1 MEQLEK
7 IKKFLQTDFAKQS
20 LESLSVIAQ
29 MYGEDEISQTLYYYE
44 GNEFPELYY
53 DPNIGGRN
61 GFKELKSGLL
71 RQFLESLYELIQE
84 DILDLFEDELDKYDS
99 FHSSSFYVDLNFET
113 KKLDLSC
120 SVTVMDTEYS
130 NHEFEIT
137 DTNVIES
144 MRELFDNGHNKIRVD
159 FSGGGDSGYI
169 ESTGNTSDDTQI
181 DIPAT
186 IEDELY
192 RVLENVQSGWEIN
205 EGSQGNFL
213 IDCAATKIYL
223 EFGLNYEKG
232 ERVEDEFS
240 IDLQY

>member
-20 LESLSVIAQ
+20 LESLSVISQ
-29 MYGEDEISQTLYYYE
+29 MYGEDKISQTLYYYE
-44 GNEFPELYY
+44 GDSHPALYY
-53 DPNIGGRN
+53 DPYLGRSDV
-61 GFKELKSGLL
+61 KELKSGILK
-71 RQFLESLYELIQE
+71 QFLESLYELIQE

-120 SVTVMDTEYS
+120 SVTVIDSEYS
-130 NHEFEIT
+130 THEFEVT

-144 MRELFDNGHNKIRVD
+144 MRELFDNGNEKIKVD

-169 ESTGNTSDDTQI
+169 ESIGYTSDDNQI

>member
-20 LESLSVIAQ
+20 LESLSIITQ
-29 MYGEDEISQTLYYYE
+29 MYGEDEISQTIYYYE

-53 DPNIGGRN
+53 DPYIGRN
-61 GFKELKSGLL
+61 GVKELKSGPL
-71 RQFLESLYELIQE
+71 RQFLESLYELIKE
-84 DILDLFEDELDKYDS
+84 NMVKIFEDEIDKYDS
-99 FHSSSFYVDLNFET
+99 FHSISFFVDLNFET
-113 KKLDLSC
+113 KKLDLTS
-120 SVTVMDTEYS
+120 SITVYDTEYS
-130 NHEFEIT
+130 THEFEVT

-144 MRELFDNGHNKIRVD
+144 MRELFDNGNDKIKVD

-169 ESTGNTSDDTQI
+169 ESTGYNSDDNQI

-192 RVLENVQSGWEIN
+192 RVLESVQSGWEIN
-205 EGSQGNFL
+205 EGSQGDFL
-213 IDCAATKIYL
+213 IDCSATKIYVN
-223 EFGLNYEKG
+223 FGLNYEKE
-232 ERVEDEFS
+232 ERLEDEFS

>member
-20 LESLSVIAQ
+20 LESLSIITQ

-53 DPNIGGRN
+53 DPYIGGS
-61 GFKELKSGLL
+61 GVKELKSGLL

-84 DILDLFEDELDKYDS
+84 NMVEIFKDELDNYDS
-99 FHSSSFYVDLNFET
+99 FHSISFYIDLNFET

-120 SVTVMDTEYS
+120 SVTVIDSEYS
-130 NHEFEIT
+130 SHEFEVT
-137 DTNVIES
+137 DTNVIAS
-144 MRELFDNGHNKIRVD
+144 MIELFDNGYDKIKVD

-169 ESTGNTSDDTQI
+169 ESTGFDSDDEKI
-181 DIPAT
+181 DIPAS

-192 RVLENVQSGWEIN
+192 RVLESIQSGWEIN
-205 EGSQGNFL
+205 EGSQGDFL
-213 IDCAATKIYL
+213 IDCPATKIYVN
-223 EFGLNYEKG
+223 FGLNYEKE
-232 ERVEDEFS
+232 ERLEDEFS

>member
-20 LESLSVIAQ
+20 LESLSIITQ

-53 DPNIGGRN
+53 DPYIGGS
-61 GFKELKSGLL
+61 GVKELKSGLL

-84 DILDLFEDELDKYDS
+84 NMVEIFKDELDNYDS

-120 SVTVMDTEYS
+120 SVTVIDSEYS
-130 NHEFEIT
+130 THEFEVT
-137 DTNVIES
+137 DDNVIAS
-144 MRELFDNGHNKIRVD
+144 MIELFDNGNEKIKVD

-169 ESTGNTSDDTQI
+169 ESTGYTSDDNQI
-181 DIPAT
+181 DIPAS

>member
-20 LESLSVIAQ
+20 LESLSVISQ

-53 DPNIGGRN
+53 DPYLGRSDV
-61 GFKELKSGLL
+61 KELKSGLL
-71 RQFLESLYELIQE
+71 KQFLESLYELIQE

-99 FHSSSFYVDLNFET
+99 FNSVSFFVDLNFET
-113 KKLDLSC
+113 KKLDLTS
-120 SVTVMDTEYS
+120 SITVYDTEYS
-130 NHEFEIT
+130 THEFEVT

-144 MRELFDNGHNKIRVD
+144 MKELFDNGHDKIRVD

-169 ESTGNTSDDTQI
+169 ESTGFDSDDNQI

-192 RVLENVQSGWEIN
+192 KALEDVQSGWEIN
-205 EGSQGNFL
+205 EGSQGNL
-213 IDCAATKIYL
+213 LVDCAATKIYV
-223 EFGLNYEKG
+223 EFGLNYEKE
-232 ERVEDEFS
+232 ERLEDEFS
-240 IDLQY
+240 IDL

>member
-20 LESLSVIAQ
+20 LESLSIITQ
-29 MYGEDEISQTLYYYE
+29 MYGEDEISQTIYYYE
-44 GNEFPELYY
+44 GNEFPEFYY
-53 DPNIGGRN
+53 DPYIGRN
-61 GFKELKSGLL
+61 GVKELKSGPL

-84 DILDLFEDELDKYDS
+84 NMVEIFEDEIDKYDS
-99 FHSSSFYVDLNFET
+99 FHSISFFVDLNFET
-113 KKLDLSC
+113 KKLDLTS
-120 SVTVMDTEYS
+120 SITVYDTEYS
-130 NHEFEIT
+130 THEFEVT

-144 MRELFDNGHNKIRVD
+144 MRELFDNGNEKIKVD

-169 ESTGNTSDDTQI
+169 ESIGYTSDDNQI

-192 RVLENVQSGWEIN
+192 RVLEDVQSGWEIN
-205 EGSQGNFL
+205 EGSQGDFL
-213 IDCAATKIYL
+213 IDCPATKIYVN
-223 EFGLNYEKG
+223 FGLNYEKE
-232 ERVEDEFS
+232 ERLEDEFS

>member
-44 GNEFPELYY
+44 GDSHPSLYY
-53 DPNIGGRN
+53 DPYLGRSDV
-61 GFKELKSGLL
+61 KELKSGLL
-71 RQFLESLYELIQE
+71 KQFLESLYELIQE

-120 SVTVMDTEYS
+120 SVTVIDSEYS
-130 NHEFEIT
+130 THEFEVT

-169 ESTGNTSDDTQI
+169 ESTGYNSDDNQI

-192 RVLENVQSGWEIN
+192 RVLEDVQSGWEIN
-205 EGSQGNFL
+205 EGSQGDFL
-213 IDCAATKIYL
+213 IDCPATKIYVN
-223 EFGLNYEKG
+223 FGLNYEKE
-232 ERVEDEFS
+232 ERLEDEFS

>member
-7 IKKFLQTDFAKQS
+7 IKEFLQTDFAKQS
-20 LESLSVIAQ
+20 LDSLSIITQ
-29 MYGEDEISQTLYYYE
+29 MYGEDKISQTIYYYE

-53 DPNIGGRN
+53 DPYIGRN
-61 GFKELKSGLL
+61 GVKELKSGLL

-84 DILDLFEDELDKYDS
+84 NMVKIFEDEIDKYDS
-99 FHSSSFYVDLNFET
+99 FHSISFFVDLNFET
-113 KKLDLSC
+113 KKLDLTS
-120 SVTVMDTEYS
+120 SITVYDTEYS
-130 NHEFEIT
+130 THEFEVT

-144 MRELFDNGHNKIRVD
+144 MRELFDNGNDKIKVD

-169 ESTGNTSDDTQI
+169 ESTGYTSDDNQI

>member
-29 MYGEDEISQTLYYYE
+29 MYGEDKISQTLYYYE
-44 GNEFPELYY
+44 GDSHPALYY
-53 DPNIGGRN
+53 DPYLGRSDV
-61 GFKELKSGLL
+61 KELKSGLL
-71 RQFLESLYELIQE
+71 KQFLESLYELIQE

-120 SVTVMDTEYS
+120 SVTVIDSEYS
-130 NHEFEIT
+130 THEFEVT

-144 MRELFDNGHNKIRVD
+144 MRELFDNGNEKIKVD

-169 ESTGNTSDDTQI
+169 ESTGYTSDDNQI

>member
-20 LESLSVIAQ
+20 LESLSVISQ

-53 DPNIGGRN
+53 DPYIGRN
-61 GFKELKSGLL
+61 GVKELKSGPLK
-71 RQFLESLYELIQE
+71 QFLESLYELIQE

-99 FHSSSFYVDLNFET
+99 FHSISFFVDLNFET
-113 KKLDLSC
+113 KKLDLTS
-120 SVTVMDTEYS
+120 SITVYDTEYS
-130 NHEFEIT
+130 THEFEVT

-144 MRELFDNGHNKIRVD
+144 MRELFDNGNDKIKVD

-169 ESTGNTSDDTQI
+169 ESTGYNSDDNQI

-192 RVLENVQSGWEIN
+192 RVLESVQSGWEIN
-205 EGSQGNFL
+205 EGSQGDFL
-213 IDCAATKIYL
+213 IDCPATKIYL
-223 EFGLNYEKG
+223 NFGLNYEKE
-232 ERVEDEFS
+232 ERLEDEFS

>member
-20 LESLSVIAQ
+20 LESLSIITQ
-29 MYGEDEISQTLYYYE
+29 MYGEDEISQTIYYYE

-53 DPNIGGRN
+53 DPYLGRSDI
-61 GFKELKSGLL
+61 KELKSGPL
-71 RQFLESLYELIQE
+71 RQFLESLYELIKE
-84 DILDLFEDELDKYDS
+84 NMVKIFEDEIDKYDS
-99 FHSSSFYVDLNFET
+99 FHSISFFVDLNFET
-113 KKLDLSC
+113 KKLDLTS
-120 SVTVMDTEYS
+120 SITVYDTEYS
-130 NHEFEIT
+130 THEFEVT

-144 MRELFDNGHNKIRVD
+144 MRELFDNGNDKIKVD

-169 ESTGNTSDDTQI
+169 ESTGYNSDDNQI

-192 RVLENVQSGWEIN
+192 RVLESVQSGWEIN
-205 EGSQGNFL
+205 EGSQGDFL
-213 IDCAATKIYL
+213 IDCSATKIYVN
-223 EFGLNYEKG
+223 FGLNYEKE
-232 ERVEDEFS
+232 ERLEDEFS

>member
-20 LESLSVIAQ
+20 LESLSIITQ

-53 DPNIGGRN
+53 DPYIGGS
-61 GFKELKSGLL
+61 GAKELKSGLL

-84 DILDLFEDELDKYDS
+84 NMVEIFKDELDKYDS
-99 FHSSSFYVDLNFET
+99 FYSVSFFVDLNFET
-113 KKLDLSC
+113 KKLDLTS
-120 SVTVMDTEYS
+120 SITVYDTEYS
-130 NHEFEIT
+130 THEFEVT
-137 DTNVIES
+137 DTNVIAS
-144 MRELFDNGHNKIRVD
+144 MIELFDNGYDKIKVD

-169 ESTGNTSDDTQI
+169 ESTGFDSDDEKI
-181 DIPAT
+181 DIPAS

-192 RVLENVQSGWEIN
+192 RVLESIQSGWEIN
-205 EGSQGNFL
+205 EGSQGDFL
-213 IDCAATKIYL
+213 IDCPSTKIYVN
-223 EFGLNYEKG
+223 FGLNYEKE
-232 ERVEDEFS
+232 ERLEDEFS

>member
-20 LESLSVIAQ
+20 LESLSVITQ

-44 GNEFPELYY
+44 GDSHPEFYY
-53 DPNIGGRN
+53 DPYLGRSDV
-61 GFKELKSGLL
+61 KELKSGLL
-71 RQFLESLYELIQE
+71 KQFLESLYELIQE

-169 ESTGNTSDDTQI
+169 ESTGNTSDDNQI

>member
-7 IKKFLQTDFAKQS
+7 IKKFLQTDFAKKQ
-20 LESLSVIAQ
+20 LESLSVIDQ
-29 MYGEDEISQTLYYYE
+29 MYGEDEISQRLYYYE
-44 GNEFPELYY
+44 GDSHPALYY
-53 DPNIGGRN
+53 DPYLGRSDI
-61 GFKELKSGLL
+61 KELKSGLL
-71 RQFLESLYELIQE
+71 KQFLELLYELIQE

-120 SVTVMDTEYS
+120 SVTVIDSEYS
-130 NHEFEIT
+130 THEFEVT

-144 MRELFDNGHNKIRVD
+144 MRELFDNGNEKIKVD

-169 ESTGNTSDDTQI
+169 ESIGYTSDDNQI

-205 EGSQGNFL
+205 EGSQGDFL
-213 IDCAATKIYL
+213 IDCPATKIYVN
-223 EFGLNYEKG
+223 FGLNYEKE
-232 ERVEDEFS
+232 ERLEDEFS

>member
-7 IKKFLQTDFAKQS
+7 IKEFLQTDFAKQS
-20 LESLSVIAQ
+20 LDSLSIITQ
-29 MYGEDEISQTLYYYE
+29 MYGEDKISQTIYYYE

-53 DPNIGGRN
+53 DPYIGRN
-61 GFKELKSGLL
+61 GVKELKSGLL

-84 DILDLFEDELDKYDS
+84 NMVKIFEDEIDKYDS
-99 FHSSSFYVDLNFET
+99 FHSISFFVDLNFET
-113 KKLDLSC
+113 KKLDLTS
-120 SVTVMDTEYS
+120 SITGYDTEYS
-130 NHEFEIT
+130 THEFEVT

-144 MRELFDNGHNKIRVD
+144 MRELFDNGNDKIKVD

-169 ESTGNTSDDTQI
+169 ESTGYTSDDNQI

-192 RVLENVQSGWEIN
+192 RVLEDVQSGWEIN
-205 EGSQGNFL
+205 EGSQGDFL
-213 IDCAATKIYL
+213 IDCPATKIYVN
-223 EFGLNYEKG
+223 FGLNYEKE
-232 ERVEDEFS
+232 ERLEDEFS

>member
-20 LESLSVIAQ
+20 LESLSVITR

-44 GNEFPELYY
+44 GDSHPALYY
-53 DPNIGGRN
+53 DPYLGRSDI
-61 GFKELKSGLL
+61 KELKSGLL
-71 RQFLESLYELIQE
+71 KQFLESLYELIQE

-99 FHSSSFYVDLNFET
+99 FHSSSFYADLNFET

-120 SVTVMDTEYS
+120 SVTVIDTEYS
-130 NHEFEIT
+130 THEFEVT

-144 MRELFDNGHNKIRVD
+144 MRELFDDGNDKIKVD

-169 ESTGNTSDDTQI
+169 ESTGFDSDDEKI
-181 DIPAT
+181 DIPAS

-192 RVLENVQSGWEIN
+192 RVLESVQSGWEIN
-205 EGSQGNFL
+205 EGSQGDFL
-213 IDCAATKIYL
+213 IDCPATKIYVN
-223 EFGLNYEKG
+223 FGLNYEKE
-232 ERVEDEFS
+232 ERLEDEFS

>member
-20 LESLSVIAQ
+20 LESLSVITQ

-44 GNEFPELYY
+44 GDSHPELYY
-53 DPNIGGRN
+53 NPYLGRSDV
-61 GFKELKSGLL
+61 KELKSGLL
-71 RQFLESLYELIQE
+71 KQFLESLYELIQE

-120 SVTVMDTEYS
+120 SVTVIDTEYS
-130 NHEFEIT
+130 THEFEVT

-144 MRELFDNGHNKIRVD
+144 MRELFDNGNDKIKVD

-169 ESTGNTSDDTQI
+169 ESTGYNSDDNQI

-192 RVLENVQSGWEIN
+192 RVLESVQSGWEIN

>member
-29 MYGEDEISQTLYYYE
+29 MYGEDEINQRLYYYE
-44 GNEFPELYY
+44 GDSHPALYY
-53 DPNIGGRN
+53 DPYLGRSDI
-61 GFKELKSGLL
+61 KELKSGLL
-71 RQFLESLYELIQE
+71 KQFLELLYELIQE

-120 SVTVMDTEYS
+120 SVTVIDSEYS
-130 NHEFEIT
+130 AHEFEVT

-144 MRELFDNGHNKIRVD
+144 MRELFDNGNEKIKVD

-169 ESTGNTSDDTQI
+169 ESIGYTSDDNQI

>member
-20 LESLSVIAQ
+20 LESLSIITQ
-29 MYGEDEISQTLYYYE
+29 MYGEDEISQTIYYYE
-44 GNEFPELYY
+44 GNEFPEFYY
-53 DPNIGGRN
+53 DPYIGRN
-61 GFKELKSGLL
+61 GVKELKSGPL

-84 DILDLFEDELDKYDS
+84 NMVKIFEDEIDKYDS
-99 FHSSSFYVDLNFET
+99 FHSISFFVDLNFET
-113 KKLDLSC
+113 KKLDLTS
-120 SVTVMDTEYS
+120 SITVYDTEYS
-130 NHEFEIT
+130 THEFEVT

-144 MRELFDNGHNKIRVD
+144 MRELFDNGNDKIKVD

-169 ESTGNTSDDTQI
+169 ESTGYNSDNNQI

-192 RVLENVQSGWEIN
+192 RALESVQSGWEIN
-205 EGSQGNFL
+205 EGSQGDFL
-213 IDCAATKIYL
+213 IDCTSTKIYVN
-223 EFGLNYEKG
+223 FGLNYEKE
-232 ERVEDEFS
+232 ERLEDEFS

>member
-20 LESLSVIAQ
+20 LESLSVISQ
-29 MYGEDEISQTLYYYE
+29 MYGEDKISQTLYYYE
-44 GNEFPELYY
+44 GDSHPSLYY
-53 DPNIGGRN
+53 DPYLGRSDV
-61 GFKELKSGLL
+61 KELKSGILK
-71 RQFLESLYELIQE
+71 QFLESLYELIQE

-120 SVTVMDTEYS
+120 SVTVIDSEYS
-130 NHEFEIT
+130 THEFEVT

-144 MRELFDNGHNKIRVD
+144 MRELFDNGNEKIKVD

-169 ESTGNTSDDTQI
+169 ESIGYTSDDNQI